1 MSVSLPAE
9 GADMND
15 VQPIQLQ
22 NGYSMTYN
30 AGGGWTLRRPDGTAL
45 AVLASA
51 DVRHLFNAEL
61 RAGAC
66 W

>member
-1 MSVSLPAE
+1 
-9 GADMND
+9 MND

-45 AVLASA
+45 AVLTSA
-51 DVRHLFNAEL
+51 DVRNLFNAEL
-61 RAGAC
+61 LAGAY